1 MKRSV
6 THSGLSNIRT
16 KTVLQTYMICRRITA
31 ICCAVIT
38 ALTSIIPCSSQS
50 STPVRRVT
58 SRATLARKIDAIVD
72 ASRHELKLPGVSIA
86 IMRGHKV
93 VLAKGY
99 GLADHAADGPAT
111 AHTIYAIGSLSK
123 QFTAAAI
130 MKLYEEGRLQ
140 LDEPV
145 THYLP
150 EYRAAQTPVP
160 TIRNLLQQNSGLPA
174 WDDLPEFQDV
184 DTGDASRFELSRM
197 IDAIARQPPLYR
209 PGEWWSYSNSNYTV
223 LAAVVERV
231 TGMRHDEYLVSAFF
245 NRLGLRSMGG
255 CASSRSASGDQR
267 AVGYQDSR
275 SFALRPVTVV
285 KAKAFTGA
293 GGLCSNVMDLATWMR
308 ALVDG
313 KVVSANSFR
322 QMTTAVP
329 VRAGFTP
336 PYGFGVSL
344 LPLAGQRAVWHTG
357 VLSGYTAVLAYFPGH
372 DLIIAALANARRA
385 RLEQDVKDV
394 ARRLLGL
401 PAPSLRDLPI
411 DPREAERVA
420 GSYNDDMFKFRIFRS
435 GAQLFIDVPPA
446 GAPTRL
452 IYQGGREFATARPT
466 DFRLRFYPEAGE
478 VERVVWEWAELRA
491 YGRRL
496 R

>member
-1 MKRSV
+1 MSY
-6 THSGLSNIRT
+6 S
-16 KTVLQTYMICRRITA
+16 RIIAT
-31 ICCAVIT
+31 CGAVVT
-38 ALTSIIPCSSQS
+38 ALMWVTPCSSQPPA
-50 STPVRRVT
+50 PVRPL
-58 SRATLARKIDAIVD
+58 SASADLARKVD
-72 ASRHELKLPGVSIA
+72 LLVEADRRELHLPGVSIA
-86 IMRGHKV
+86 IMRGHRL

-99 GLADHAADGPAT
+99 GLADREAGATAT

-130 MKLYEEGRLQ
+130 VKLYEEGRIQ
-140 LDEPV
+140 LNEPV
-145 THYLP
+145 TKYLP

-184 DTGDASRFELSRM
+184 DTGDPGRYKLLK
-197 IDAIARQPPLYR
+197 IVDVIARQPPLYR

-231 TGMRHDEYLVSAFF
+231 TGTRHDEYLVGAFF
-245 NRLGLRSMGG
+245 DRLGLRSTGG
-255 CASSRSASGDQR
+255 CTSARVSSDGQR

-275 SFALRPVTVV
+275 SYALRPVTAV
-285 KAKAFTGA
+285 KAMAFTGA
-293 GGLCSNVMDLATWMR
+293 GGLCSNVVDLATWMQ

-313 KVVSANSFR
+313 KVVSITSFR
-322 QMTTAVP
+322 QMTTAVA
-329 VRAGFTP
+329 VGAGFTP

-344 LPLAGQRAVWHTG
+344 LPLAGQRAVWHGG
-357 VLSGYTAVLAYFPGH
+357 VLSGYTAVLAYFPEH
-372 DLIIAALANARRA
+372 DLIISTLANARRA
-385 RLEQDVKDV
+385 HLEQLVKDV
-394 ARRLLGL
+394 ARELLGL
-401 PAPSLRDLPI
+401 HAPLLRDLPI

-420 GSYNDDMFKFRIFRS
+420 GIYDDDMFKFRIFRS

-446 GAPTRL
+446 GVPTRL

-466 DFRLRFYPEAGE
+466 DFRLRFEPEAGE
-478 VERVVWEWAELRA
+478 VERVVWEWAEIRA
-491 YGRRL
+491 YGRRA

>member
-1 MKRSV
+1 
-6 THSGLSNIRT
+6 
-16 KTVLQTYMICRRITA
+16 
-31 ICCAVIT
+31 
-38 ALTSIIPCSSQS
+38 
-50 STPVRRVT
+50 
-58 SRATLARKIDAIVD
+58 
-72 ASRHELKLPGVSIA
+72 
-86 IMRGHKV
+86 MRGHKL

-99 GLADHAADGPAT
+99 GFADRAAGAPAT

-123 QFTAAAI
+123 QITAAAI

-145 THYLP
+145 TKYLP
-150 EYRAAQTPVP
+150 EYRATQTPVP

-184 DTGDASRFELSRM
+184 DTGNPDRFELFKM
-197 IDAIARQPPLYR
+197 VDVIARQPLFYR

-223 LAAVVERV
+223 LAAVVERI
-231 TGMRHDEYLVSAFF
+231 TGMRHDEYLVGAFF
-245 NRLGLRSMGG
+245 DRLGLRSMGG
-255 CASSRSASGDQR
+255 CASSRSASGGQR

-275 SFALRPVTVV
+275 SYALRPVTAV
-285 KAKAFTGA
+285 KARAFTGA
-293 GGLCSNVMDLATWMR
+293 GGLCSNVVDLATWMR

-313 KVVSANSFR
+313 EVVSVISFK

-329 VRAGFTP
+329 VSAGFTP

-344 LPLAGQRAVWHTG
+344 LPLAGQRAVWHGG
-357 VLSGYTAVLAYFPGH
+357 VLSGYTAVLAYFPEH
-372 DLIIAALANARRA
+372 DLIICTLANARRA
-385 RLEQDVKDV
+385 HLEQLVKDV
-394 ARRLLGL
+394 ARELLGL
-401 PAPSLRDLPI
+401 HAPRLRDLPI

-420 GSYNDDMFKFRIFRS
+420 GSYDDDMFKFRIFRS

-466 DFRLRFYPEAGE
+466 DFRLRFEPEAGE
-478 VERVVWEWAELRA
+478 VKQVVWEWAELRA

>member
-1 MKRSV
+1 MKSSV
-6 THSGLSNIRT
+6 TFSGAPNTGTQTLFQTRLS
-16 KTVLQTYMICRRITA
+16 CRSITA
-31 ICCAVIT
+31 TCGAVIT
-38 ALTSIIPCSSQS
+38 ALTLITPCYSQS
-50 STPVRRVT
+50 STPARRVT
-58 SRATLARKIDAIVD
+58 SRATLARKIDAIVE
-72 ASRHELKLPGVSIA
+72 ASRRELNLPSVSVA
-86 IMRGHKV
+86 IMRGHKL

-99 GLADHAADGPAT
+99 GFADRAASAPAT

-123 QFTAAAI
+123 QITAAAI

-145 THYLP
+145 TKYLP
-150 EYRAAQTPVP
+150 EYRATQTPVP

-184 DTGDASRFELSRM
+184 DTGNPDRFELFKM
-197 IDAIARQPPLYR
+197 VDVIACQPLFYR

-223 LAAVVERV
+223 LAAVVERI
-231 TGMRHDEYLVSAFF
+231 TGMRHDEYLVGAFF
-245 NRLGLRSMGG
+245 DRLGLRSMGG
-255 CASSRSASGDQR
+255 CASSRSASGGQR

-275 SFALRPVTVV
+275 SYALRPVTAV
-285 KAKAFTGA
+285 KARAFTGA
-293 GGLCSNVMDLATWMR
+293 GGLCSNVVDLATWMR

-313 KVVSANSFR
+313 EVVSVISFK

-329 VRAGFTP
+329 VSAGFTP

-344 LPLAGQRAVWHTG
+344 LPLAGQRAVWHGG
-357 VLSGYTAVLAYFPGH
+357 VLSGYTAVLAYFPEH
-372 DLIIAALANARRA
+372 DLIICTLANARRA
-385 RLEQDVKDV
+385 HLEQLVKDV
-394 ARRLLGL
+394 ARELLGL
-401 PAPSLRDLPI
+401 HAPRLRDLPI

-420 GSYNDDMFKFRIFRS
+420 GSYDDDMFKFRIFRS

-466 DFRLRFYPEAGE
+466 DFRLRFEPEAGE
-478 VERVVWEWAELRA
+478 VKQVVWEWAELRA